1 MSRCEKYADWLSDAA
16 LGELAPSRE
25 SKLLAHA
32 TECGACREAYQ
43 RAHDLAEFVDRG
55 VESLVAGEPS
65 LYFATRLRTRMVEEH
80 THSLFAWLGSKPVAA
95 SLLVAAVA
103 AVVVVSRGPQRHN
116 PEPLAVSLEA
126 GSSSNPTTNQPQV
139 RRGHSISGSREA
151 TTAPPNLRRRHV
163 ARNVGSSRQ
172 PEVLVPPGEIDAILQ
187 FAKAVRSGQIDG
199 KQLLAAQQDTEK
211 PLEITPIEIAPLISP
226 QPDVSSDAPD
236 DGRP

>member
-1 MSRCEKYADWLSDAA
+1 MSRCEKYTDWLSDAA

-32 TECGACREAYQ
+32 AECEACREAYQ
-43 RAHDLAEFVDRG
+43 SAQDLAAFVDRG

-80 THSLFAWLGSKPVAA
+80 THPRFAWLRSKPVAA

-103 AVVVVSRGPQRHN
+103 AVVVVSRGPQRHHA
-116 PEPLAVSLEA
+116 EPVAVSLEA
-126 GSSSNPTTNQPQV
+126 GASSNSSTNPPRV
-139 RRGHSISGSREA
+139 RRGYSISGSREA
-151 TTAPPNLRRRHV
+151 TTAQPDLRRRY
-163 ARNVGSSRQ
+163 VGSPRQ
-172 PEVLVPPGEIDAILQ
+172 PKVLVPPGELDAILQ

-199 KQLLAAQQDTEK
+199 KKLLAAQQDTEQ
-211 PLEITPIEIAPLISP
+211 PLEMTPIEIAPLTSP

-236 DGRP
+236 NGRP